1 MRSVSHLDLCFREKF
16 VDIYQQGYTRSVEDI
31 YSENMSES
39 HLEFLEKIEVKA
51 KLVVPILKA
60 RESISQAE
68 PTAENQ
74 LWGLLIAHDC
84 SGPRSWDA
92 SEIESLRQLCV
103 QLAIAIQQSTLF
115 QQAQTEIAER
125 KLAESALQQAALV
138 AESANRAKTEFLANM
153 SHELRTPLNGVLGYA
168 QIIKTDTD
176 LSSDHQESL
185 SNIQQ
190 CGQHLLMLIDDVLD
204 LSKIEARKMEL
215 YPEELNFLHFTKNIA
230 DLFQMRATQKGIS
243 FTYEQVSPLPSC
255 VRVDQKRLR
264 QILINLLSNAVKFT
278 ETGGVTFKVGYV
290 GTGAWIRGQGEN
302 YEFSILS
309 SELKE
314 NYMRF
319 AHNAKAAK
327 HALKIRFQ
335 IEDTGTGIDPSK
347 LEEIFL
353 PFHQVGGNTFIEGT
367 GLGLSISQKLA
378 KLMGSEIRV
387 NSTLGKGSTF
397 WVDLEL
403 PSVKRSLEV
412 SPLREKR
419 WVVGFV
425 GNKRKVLIVDENHL
439 NRDLLCRLLGRLGF
453 ELVEVENG
461 QECLCKAVEFQ
472 PDVILIDL
480 RMPVMDGLETARKL
494 RLLPELKDVV
504 LIAMSASV
512 FEATQQ
518 ESILAGCDAFL
529 PKPIEANHFLEQL
542 RVHLGLEWI
551 YEESSESQKRK
562 TPSLSPA
569 SDFPAYSSLLP
580 AASESAAKILK
591 LAAMGDIEEIFEE
604 SAKLESLEQKLV
616 PFVSKLRQLAK
627 GFQLKQIRNILKQY
641 IEGK

>member
-1 MRSVSHLDLCFREKF
+1 
-16 VDIYQQGYTRSVEDI
+16 
-31 YSENMSES
+31 
-39 HLEFLEKIEVKA
+39 
-51 KLVVPILKA
+51 
-60 RESISQAE
+60 
-68 PTAENQ
+68 
-74 LWGLLIAHDC
+74 
-84 SGPRSWDA
+84 
-92 SEIESLRQLCV
+92 
-103 QLAIAIQQSTLF
+103 
-115 QQAQTEIAER
+115 
-125 KLAESALQQAALV
+125 
-138 AESANRAKTEFLANM
+138 
-153 SHELRTPLNGVLGYA
+153 
-168 QIIKTDTD
+168 
-176 LSSDHQESL
+176 
-185 SNIQQ
+185 
-190 CGQHLLMLIDDVLD
+190 
-204 LSKIEARKMEL
+204 
-215 YPEELNFLHFTKNIA
+215 
-230 DLFQMRATQKGIS
+230 
-243 FTYEQVSPLPSC
+243 
-255 VRVDQKRLR
+255 
-264 QILINLLSNAVKFT
+264 
-278 ETGGVTFKVGYV
+278 
-290 GTGAWIRGQGEN
+290 
-302 YEFSILS
+302 
-309 SELKE
+309 
-314 NYMRF
+314 
-319 AHNAKAAK
+319 
-327 HALKIRFQ
+327 
-335 IEDTGTGIDPSK
+335 
-347 LEEIFL
+347 L

-403 PSVKRSLEV
+403 PSVKRYLEV

-425 GNKRKVLIVDENHL
+425 GNKRKVLIVDENQL

-453 ELVEVENG
+453 ELVEAENG
-461 QECLCKAVEFQ
+461 QECLWKAVEFQ

-480 RMPVMDGLETARKL
+480 RMPVMDGLETARRL
-494 RLLPELKDVV
+494 RQLPELKDVV

-551 YEESSESQKRK
+551 YEESSETQKRK

-580 AASESAAKILK
+580 AASESVAKILK

-616 PFVSKLRQLAK
+616 PLVSKLRQLAK